1 MPPPPPPPPSAPPP
15 PKVTAPAGVKKS
27 GGGGGGAGRG
37 ALLTSIHKGAKL
49 KIGVHHNLLVE
60 VSDSILFLVYS
71 YQKNI

>member
-1 MPPPPPPPPSAPPP
+1 MPPPPPPPPSAPPA

-49 KIGVHHNLLVE
+49 KKTVTNDRSAPQLVGG
-60 VSDSILFLVYS
+60 S
-71 YQKNI
+71 K